1 MVEGDNKSQGT
12 GFSGIIR
19 VIDGRVDVE
28 HDGASSVTMNPGST
42 PEARLRRCGI
52 DLDDVEESFA
62 RSSGPGGQNVNKV
75 ETLVKLVHRPSGVTV
90 AASEHRSREMN
101 RRTAWVRLAEKFETL
116 REARR
121 LERAAEQSKKRAQAN
136 RRSLGLKRRMVETKR
151 RRSESKKLRGKVQD
165 G

>member
-1 MVEGDNKSQGT
+1 MMVTCQS
-12 GFSGIIR
+12 
-19 VIDGRVDVE
+19 
-28 HDGASSVTMNPGST
+28 MNLGPT

-75 ETLVKLVHRPSGVTV
+75 ETLVRLVHRPTGITV
-90 AASEHRSREMN
+90 AASENRSREMN
-101 RRTAWVRLAEKFETL
+101 RRAAWVRLAEKFEAL

-136 RRSLGLKRRMVETKR
+136 RRSQGLKRRMVESKR
-151 RRSESKKLRGKVQD
+151 RRGETKKFRGKVREA
-165 G
+165 